1 MGGCVAAPVDGEP
14 RGGAPASPASPASMD
29 VLRISG
35 NSLAPAALMNATLT
49 TARLD
54 AAAAAALAGT
64 AEAREVL
71 VYAVGCA
78 LDDTQSVAFTVDGV
92 GYTLAGSIGIAPGW
106 TSGAL
111 SASDAAWV
119 SACLFAHVN
128 LTETLVWIS
137 ARGDHAG
144 LSTTAQERA
153 DYKIEEGAFW
163 GNAFVDL
170 GPLAAYSCNG
180 VDQAIADDYGDL
192 PLRQCA
198 QSNGMS
204 LASETPC
211 GMHYAGLCSD
221 VCGTGQPYASCS
233 FQGEQPATAVIT
245 TMLRGASE

>member
-1 MGGCVAAPVDGEP
+1 MDGEP
-14 RGGAPASPASPASMD
+14 RAGEPASPASPVSID

-35 NSLAPAALMNATLT
+35 NSLAPAALMNAAVT

-54 AAAAAALAGT
+54 ATSAAAMAGT
-64 AEAREVL
+64 ADAREVL

-78 LDDTQSVAFTVDGV
+78 LEATQSVAFTVDGV
-92 GYTLAGSIGIAPGW
+92 GHLLTGSIGLAPGW

-111 SASDAAWV
+111 SATDAAWV

-128 LTETLVWIS
+128 LTQTLVWIS

-144 LSTTAQERA
+144 LATTAQERA

-163 GNAFVDL
+163 GNAFADL

-180 VDQAIADDYGDL
+180 ADQAIADDYGDL

-198 QSNGMS
+198 QSDGVS

-221 VCGTGQPYASCS
+221 VCGTSQPYASCS
-233 FQGEQPATAVIT
+233 LQGEPPATAVIT